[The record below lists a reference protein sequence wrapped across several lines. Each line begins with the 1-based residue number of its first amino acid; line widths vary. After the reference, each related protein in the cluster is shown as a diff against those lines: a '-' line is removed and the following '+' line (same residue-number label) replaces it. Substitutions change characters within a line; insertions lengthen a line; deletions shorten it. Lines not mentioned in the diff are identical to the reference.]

1 MNNPLTVRI
10 FLLMKLSLDLFGI
23 EVLEQIRLKIEAR
36 ERLKMMRDTR

>member
-1 MNNPLTVRI
+1 MNNPLAVRI

-36 ERLKMMRDTR
+36 ERLEMMRDTR